1 MVLATH
7 IQAACAR
14 LNFAAS
20 SAWESNH
27 RQGVIRVAVICI
39 IHSVDVLASATLRG
53 IGEPFRPRP
62 SDDNRLRGAIS
73 PVQPS

>member
-1 MVLATH
+1 MVFPLSKEVAMVLATH

-27 RQGVIRVAVICI
+27 RQGVIRVTVI
-39 IHSVDVLASATLRG
+39 A
-53 IGEPFRPRP
+53 
-62 SDDNRLRGAIS
+62 
-73 PVQPS
+73 